1 MLSDALKICLGAI
14 EASLP
19 EQSVKNTLSKL
30 NMEGDIYLVAAG
42 KAAFAMAEAACDL
55 LKVRKG
61 IVLSKYGHIR
71 GSLPNIVAYEAG
83 HPITDENG
91 ILASQEIIAM
101 CSGLKAQDNV
111 LFLLSGGAS
120 ALFEDPLIPLTEL
133 QDLNEQML
141 RKGLDINEINT
152 IRKRLS
158 KVKGGRFYEL
168 CQPARVYSLILS
180 DVLGD
185 RLDSIGSGPTVQ
197 DRSTREEALA
207 IVRKYGLALSKQAL
221 EAIENGDTPKVDE
234 SDVHIIGS
242 VKLLAQKAMEIA
254 EASGYKPVL
263 LSDHIAMEARDAG
276 DFLFE
281 EIRKH
286 RGQGKMALIMTGE
299 TVVHVKGD
307 GLGGRNQELVLSQAE
322 HLKGMDDVLIMSL
335 GSDGTDGPT
344 DAAGAYADGHTHE
357 RFQEKGIDYVSMLE
371 ENDSY
376 HALDQINGLIR
387 TGPTGTNVNDIT
399 IALIG
404 G

>member
-19 EQSVKNTLSKL
+19 KQSVKSVLSELK
-30 NMEGDIYLVAAG
+30 MDGDIYLVAVG
-42 KAAFAMAEAACDL
+42 KAAFAMAEAACEL
-55 LKVRKG
+55 LAVQKG
-61 IVLSKYGHIR
+61 IVLSKYGHNT
-71 GSLPNIVAYEAG
+71 GSLPNIVCYEAG

-91 ILASQEIIAM
+91 IQATQEIIKM
-101 CSGLKAQDNV
+101 CSDLKEDDNV

-120 ALFEDPLIPLTEL
+120 ALFEEPLIPLKEL

-158 KVKGGRFYEL
+158 KVKGGRFYQL

-197 DRSTREEALA
+197 DRSTKEEALA
-207 IVRKYGLALSKQAL
+207 IINKYGLELSDQAFRIIK
-221 EAIENGDTPKVDE
+221 ESENITVDE
-234 SDVHIIGS
+234 KDVSIVGS
-242 VKLLAQKAMEIA
+242 VKLLAQKASGIA
-254 EASGYKPVL
+254 QELGYVPIL
-263 LSDHIAMEARDAG
+263 LSDHIAMEARLAG
-276 DFLFE
+276 DYLFE

-286 RGQGKMALIMTGE
+286 QDQGKIALIMTGE
-299 TVVHVKGD
+299 TVVHVKGH
-307 GLGGRNQELVLSQAE
+307 GLGGRNQELVLSQVE
-322 HLKGMDDVLIMSL
+322 HLKGMENVLILSL

-344 DAAGAYADGHTHE
+344 DAAGAYADGRTYE
-357 RFQEKGIDYVSMLE
+357 RFIEKGIDCKRMLE

-376 HALDQINGLIR
+376 HAFEAIDALIR
-387 TGPTGTNVNDIT
+387 TGPTGTNVNDIM
-399 IALIG
+399 IALIDG
-404 G
+404 

>member
-19 EQSVKNTLSKL
+19 GQSIRNSLSKL
-30 NMEGDIYLVAAG
+30 NIEGDVYLVAVG
-42 KAAFAMAEAACDL
+42 KAAFAMAEAACEL
-55 LKVRKG
+55 LPIKRG
-61 IVLSKYGHIR
+61 IVLSKYGHIK
-71 GSLPNIVAYEAG
+71 GSLKNIDTYEAG

-91 ILASQEIIAM
+91 IHATQEIIKM
-101 CSGLKAQDNV
+101 CSGLKADDNV

-120 ALFEDPLIPLTEL
+120 ALFEEPLIPLNEL

-152 IRKRLS
+152 IRKRFS
-158 KVKGGRFYEL
+158 RVKGGRFHQL

-197 DRSTREEALA
+197 DHSSREEALA
-207 IVRKYGLALSKQAL
+207 IIDKYDLLLSE
-221 EAIENGDTPKVDE
+221 EARYIIEKSENITVDE
-234 SDVHIIGS
+234 KDVYIIGS
-242 VKLLAQKAMEIA
+242 VKLLAKRAMDIA
-254 EASGYKPVL
+254 ESLGYETVL
-263 LSDHIAMEARDAG
+263 ISDHIAMEAREAG
-276 DFLFE
+276 DLLFE
-281 EIRKH
+281 EIEKH
-286 RGQGKMALIMTGE
+286 RGQGKLALTMTGE
-299 TVVHVKGD
+299 TVVHVTGN
-307 GLGGRNQELVLSQAE
+307 GLGGRNQELVLSQVA
-322 HLKGMDDVLIMSL
+322 HLKDMDDVLILSL

-357 RFQEKGIDYVSMLE
+357 RFMEQGIDYRKMLE

-376 HALDQINGLIR
+376 HAFEKIDALIR